1 MWGPRAPTTT
11 HTIDGQSSHGSRM
24 QSVDAAFA
32 EPLQCLFEPR
42 QYKVLFGG
50 RGAGRSWGCARAL
63 LLIGSQRKIRVLCA
77 RELQKSIDDSVHK
90 VLSDQIHELGLDGFY
105 TIFKHAITSKNG
117 TSFVFEGIKNN
128 TNKIRSLEG
137 IDYCWI
143 EEAAK
148 MSKASWDI
156 IDPTIRKSKSE
167 IWLTFNPELDEDFAY
182 KKFVRDLALRETRR
196 FSTGAIRWESSDT
209 IVVKMTW
216 ADNPWFH
223 QTSLVA
229 KKDKSERED
238 PDGFL
243 NIWQG
248 HTIQNLEGAVYAKE
262 LRRAAAENRICSVP
276 YERQQPVDVFFDLG
290 RADNTAMWFV
300 QRVGMQWR
308 VLKYFEESGPDW
320 PYFLKI
326 VQNSEYVI
334 GTIFLPHD
342 GKAKRLGSK
351 LSIEELTRQ
360 AGFRVQI
367 VPKQSRSDGI
377 NAAKIVMKNCWFDS
391 EKCEDGLWALRHY
404 RYKITDGQLSN
415 EPLHDEASDGAD
427 AFRYFAMSSKAPR
440 ESVDS
445 RARGLRKQI
454 NLMIER
460 APGLGWMG

>member
-1 MWGPRAPTTT
+1 
-11 HTIDGQSSHGSRM
+11 M

-90 VLSDQIHELGLDGFY
+90 VLSDQIHKLGLGNFY
-105 TIFKHAITSKNG
+105 TVYKHAIIGPNG
-117 TSFVFEGIKNN
+117 TSFAFEGIKNN

-148 MSKASWDI
+148 MSKSSWDI
-156 IDPTIRKSKSE
+156 IDPTIRKKGSE
-167 IWLTFNPELDEDFAY
+167 IWLTFNPELDDDFAY
-182 KKFVRDLALRETRR
+182 KKFVRDPKLKQVRE
-196 FSTGAIRWESSDT
+196 FETGAVRWESESV
-209 IVVKMTW
+209 IAVKMTW
-216 ADNPWFH
+216 ADNPWFE
-223 QTSLVA
+223 TDTDLPKKREAA
-229 KKDKSERED
+229 KLED
-238 PDGFL
+238 PDGYL
-243 NIWQG
+243 NVWEG
-248 HTIQNLEGAVYAKE
+248 FTVQNLEGAVYAAE
-262 LRRAAAENRICSVP
+262 LRRCQQEGRVCIVP
-276 YERQQPVDVFFDLG
+276 YDRSQPVDVFFDLG
-290 RADNTAMWFV
+290 RADNTAIWFI

-308 VLKYFEESGPDW
+308 VLSYFEESGPDW
-320 PYFLKI
+320 PYFLKY
-326 VQNSEYVI
+326 VQNREYII

-351 LSIEELTRQ
+351 NTIEELTRQ
-360 AGFRVQI
+360 AGFRVHI
-367 VPKQSRSDGI
+367 VPKQSRTDGI
-377 NAAKIVMKNCWFDS
+377 NAAKIILKNCWFDAN
-391 EKCEDGLWALRHY
+391 KCEGGLWALRHY
-404 RYKITDGQLSN
+404 RYKVVDSRLSN
-415 EPLHDEASDGAD
+415 EPLHNEASDGAD
-427 AFRYFAMSSKAPR
+427 AFRYFAMSAKSPR

-445 RARGLRKQI
+445 RTRGLRKQI

>member
-1 MWGPRAPTTT
+1 MPA
-11 HTIDGQSSHGSRM
+11 IE
-24 QSVDAAFA
+24 AAFA

-90 VLSDQIHELGLDGFY
+90 VLSDQIHELGLDAFY
-105 TIFKHAITSKNG
+105 TIFKHAITGKNG

-182 KKFVRDLALRETRR
+182 KKFVRDPQLREIRR
-196 FSTGAIRWESSDT
+196 FPTGAIQWESNDT

-229 KKDKSERED
+229 KKDKSQLED
-238 PDGFL
+238 PDGYL

-262 LRRAAAENRICSVP
+262 LRRAREEGRICTVP
-276 YERQQPVDVFFDLG
+276 YDREQPVDVFFDLG
-290 RADNTAMWFV
+290 RADNTAAWFN
-300 QRVGMQWR
+300 QRVAMQWR
-308 VLKYFEESGPDW
+308 MLKYIEESGEDW
-320 PYFLKI
+320 TYWLKVLQRQEFI
-326 VQNSEYVI
+326 I
-334 GTIFLPHD
+334 GTVFLPHD
-342 GKAKRLGSK
+342 ARSKHLGSRK
-351 LSIEELTRQ
+351 SVEELTRQ
-360 AGFRVQI
+360 AGFRVHI
-367 VPKQSRSDGI
+367 VPKLSVTDGI
-377 NAAKIVMKNCWFDS
+377 NAARIVIKSCWFDQDA
-391 EKCEDGLWALRHY
+391 CEDGLWALRHY
-404 RYKITDGQLSN
+404 RFKIVDGRFSN
-415 EPLHDEASDGAD
+415 EPLHNEASDGAD
-427 AFRYFAMSSKAPR
+427 AFRYFAVSAKTPR
-440 ESVDS
+440 EAVGLRS
-445 RARGLRKQI
+445 RSLRKQI